1 MTRVSYLIR
10 ESFVNMRRNLLVVV
24 AAVLAVFVS
33 LTLALSALMVSE
45 LFRVNTLQWQ
55 EGTHVIVFL
64 RDTRDGIGLEAHQSL
79 LREILDFDA
88 VEGAAYVDKA
98 GAYEEFSEMFANT
111 PSIIREID
119 PSVLPASIRI
129 KLKDIKKYRD
139 IEFRLADDAAVR
151 EIVAPGETIER
162 LAKFSTA
169 IDVGGLSLAIVQ
181 GVAAVVLISN
191 TIRMAIYARRE
202 EVSIMKLVGASNWFI
217 RIPFLIEG
225 MLEGVLG
232 AGMAVLTVTFL
243 RRWVSSFDGDLDIFQ
258 LVISDDY
265 FYRWSLL
272 FLLFG
277 ALAGVVGSAIGLRR
291 FLKD

>member
-1 MTRVSYLIR
+1 VTRVSYLIR